1 LIKVLIPYA
10 LRAFTER
17 NAEVEVN
24 GGTAGDAINAL
35 ANAYPALKTH
45 LFTEDGKLRDFI
57 NLFVGGVNINSL
69 QGLNT
74 PVADNSEV
82 MIVPAIAGGSD
93 GDNIGDKI
101 GEKIGAELTN
111 EEIARYSRHLLLAEI
126 GVEGQKKLKAAKVLI
141 VGTGGLGAPLAL
153 YLAAAGVGTIGLVD
167 FDVVDES
174 NLQRQIIHSTR
185 DVGRPKTASAK
196 DRIKGINPLINVVT
210 HNAMLTSQNALELF
224 ADYDIIAD
232 GTDNF
237 QTRYLVNDACV
248 FLGKLNVYGSV
259 FQFDG
264 QASVFGAKEGPCYRC
279 LYPSP
284 PPPGLVPSCAEGG
297 VMGVLPGIIG
307 TIQAAETIKLIVGG
321 AKPLIGRL
329 LLFDAWRM
337 AFRELKLEKNPDCP
351 VCGKNPSIHEL
362 IDYEQFCGLKKNA
375 DSKPIDTITAL
386 DLKKRLDNGDKI
398 QFIDIREPH
407 ERAIV
412 KFPNAIVIPL
422 GQLERRM
429 EELDPSI
436 DAVFL
441 CKIGQRS
448 ILGIRALQDAGY
460 KGKLLNLQ
468 DGLNAWARDVDKS
481 MPIY

>member
-10 LRAFTER
+10 LRTFTER
-17 NAEVEVN
+17 NAEVEVK

-45 LFTEDGKLRDFI
+45 LFTEDGQLRDFI
-57 NLFVGGVNINSL
+57 NLFVGGANINSL

-74 PVADNSEV
+74 PIADNGEL
-82 MIVPAIAGGSD
+82 MIVPAIAGGSAT
-93 GDNIGDKI
+93 GDSAAGGSDS
-101 GEKIGAELTN
+101 ELTN
-111 EEIARYSRHLLLAEI
+111 EEIARYSRHLLLPEI

-153 YLAAAGVGTIGLVD
+153 YLSAAGVGTIGLVD

-196 DRIKGINPLINVVT
+196 DRIKGINPLVNVVT
-210 HNAMLTSQNALELF
+210 HNAMLTSQNAMELF

-264 QASVFGAKEGPCYRC
+264 QASVFGAKDGPCYRC

-337 AFRELKLEKNPDCP
+337 TFRELKLEKNPDCP

-412 KFPNAIVIPL
+412 KFPNAVVIPL

-429 EELDPSI
+429 DELDPSV

-460 KGKLLNLQ
+460 KGKLMNLQ

>member
-1 LIKVLIPYA
+1 LIKILIPYA

-17 NAEVEVN
+17 NAEVEVE

-45 LFTEDGKLRDFI
+45 LFTEDGQLRDFI
-57 NLFVGGVNINSL
+57 NLFVGGANINSQ
-69 QGLNT
+69 QGLDT
-74 PVADNSEV
+74 PVADGGEV

-93 GDNIGDKI
+93 DSSSN
-101 GEKIGAELTN
+101 LTN
-111 EEIARYSRHLLLAEI
+111 EEIARYSRHLLLPEI
-126 GVEGQKKLKAAKVLI
+126 GVEGQKKIKAAKVLI

-167 FDVVDES
+167 FDTVDES

-196 DRIKGINPLINVVT
+196 DRIKGINPLVNVIT

-224 ADYDIIAD
+224 AGYDIIAD

-264 QASVFGAKEGPCYRC
+264 QATVFGAKDGPCYRC

-362 IDYEQFCGLKKNA
+362 IDYEQFCGLKKNQ
-375 DSKPIDTITAL
+375 DTKPLDTITAL
-386 DLKKRLDNGDKI
+386 ELKKRLDDGDKI

-412 KFPNAIVIPL
+412 KFPNALVIPL

-429 EELDPSI
+429 DELDPSI

-448 ILGIRALQDAGY
+448 ILGIRALQEAGY

-481 MPIY
+481 MPVY

>member
-24 GGTAGDAINAL
+24 GGTASEAVNAL

-45 LFTEDGKLRDFI
+45 LFTEDGQLRDFI

-74 PVADNSEV
+74 PVTDNSEV

-93 GDNIGDKI
+93 
-101 GEKIGAELTN
+101 ETELTN
-111 EEIARYSRHLLLAEI
+111 EEIARYSRHLLLPEI

-337 AFRELKLEKNPDCP
+337 AFRELKLEKNLDCP

-375 DSKPIDTITAL
+375 ESKPIDTITAL

-429 EELDPSI
+429 EELDPSV

-448 ILGIRALQDAGY
+448 ILGIRTLQDAGY

>member
-1 LIKVLIPYA
+1 LIKVLVPYA

-17 NAEVEVN
+17 NAEVEVK
-24 GGTAGDAINAL
+24 GGTAGEAVNAL
-35 ANAYPALKTH
+35 ADAYPSLKTH

-57 NLFVGGVNINSL
+57 NLFVGGANINSL

-74 PVADNSEV
+74 PIADNGEL
-82 MIVPAIAGGSD
+82 MIVPAIAGGAD
-93 GDNIGDKI
+93 
-101 GEKIGAELTN
+101 GAELTN
-111 EEIARYSRHLLLAEI
+111 EEIGRYSRHLLLPEI
-126 GVEGQKKLKAAKVLI
+126 GVEGQKKLKAAKVLLI
-141 VGTGGLGAPLAL
+141 GTGGLGAPLAL

-185 DVGRPKTASAK
+185 DVGRPKVASAK
-196 DRIKGINPLINVVT
+196 DRIKGINPLVNVVT
-210 HNAMLTSQNALELF
+210 HNEMLTSKNALELF

-248 FLGKLNVYGSV
+248 FLNKLNVYGSV

-264 QASVFGAKEGPCYRC
+264 QATVFGAKEGPCYRC

-337 AFRELKLEKNPDCP
+337 AFRELKLDKNPDCP
-351 VCGKNPSIHEL
+351 VCGKNPTIHEL
-362 IDYEQFCGLKKNA
+362 IDYEQFCGLKKNT

-412 KFPNAIVIPL
+412 KFPNAVVIPL

-429 EELDPSI
+429 EELDPSV

-448 ILGIRALQDAGY
+448 ILGIRTLQDAGY

>member
-17 NAEVEVN
+17 NAEVEVK
-24 GGTAGDAINAL
+24 GATAGEAINAL
-35 ANAYPALKTH
+35 ADAYPALKTH
-45 LFTEDGKLRDFI
+45 LFTEDGQLRDFI

-93 GDNIGDKI
+93 GDEIDT
-101 GEKIGAELTN
+101 ELTN
-111 EEIARYSRHLLLAEI
+111 EEIARYSRHLLLPEI

-153 YLAAAGVGTIGLVD
+153 YLSAAGVGTIGLVD

-196 DRIKGINPLINVVT
+196 DRIKGINPHINVVT

-264 QASVFGAKEGPCYRC
+264 QASVFGDKDGPCYRC

-337 AFRELKLEKNPDCP
+337 TFRELKLEKNPACP

-429 EELDPSI
+429 EELDPST

-448 ILGIRALQDAGY
+448 ILGIRALQEAGY

>member
-1 LIKVLIPYA
+1 MIKVLIPYA
-10 LRAFTER
+10 LRTFTER
-17 NAEVEVN
+17 NAEVEVE
-24 GGTAGDAINAL
+24 GGTAGEAIRAL
-35 ANAYPALKTH
+35 AETYPALKAH
-45 LFTEDGKLRDFI
+45 LFAEDGQLRNFI
-57 NLFVGGVNINSL
+57 NLFIDGTNINNL

-74 PVADNSEV
+74 PIKESGEL
-82 MIVPAIAGGSD
+82 MLVPAIAGGSD
-93 GDNIGDKI
+93 SPED
-101 GEKIGAELTN
+101 LTN

-153 YLAAAGVGTIGLVD
+153 YLSAAGVGTIGLVD

-185 DVGRPKTASAK
+185 DVGRPKTASAQ
-196 DRIKGINPLINVVT
+196 DRIKGINPMIKVVT

-307 TIQAAETIKLIVGG
+307 TIQAAEAIKLIVGG

-337 AFRELKLEKNPDCP
+337 TFRELKLEKNPDCP
-351 VCGKNPSIHEL
+351 VCGKNPTIHEL
-362 IDYEQFCGLKKNA
+362 IDYEQFCGLKKNKE
-375 DSKPIDTITAL
+375 SKPIDTITAI
-386 DLKKRLDNGDKI
+386 DLKKRLDAGDKI

-412 KFPNAIVIPL
+412 KFPNAIVMPL

-429 EELDPSI
+429 DELDPSI

-448 ILGIRALQDAGY
+448 ILGIRALQEAGY

-468 DGLNAWARDVDKS
+468 DGLNAWARNVDKS

>member
-10 LRAFTER
+10 LRSFTER

-45 LFTEDGKLRDFI
+45 LFTEDGQLRDFI
-57 NLFVGGVNINSL
+57 NLFVGGANINSL

-74 PVADNSEV
+74 PIADNGEL
-82 MIVPAIAGGSD
+82 MIVPAIAGGTD
-93 GDNIGDKI
+93 
-101 GEKIGAELTN
+101 AELTN
-111 EEIARYSRHLLLAEI
+111 EEIGRYSRHLLLPEI

-167 FDVVDES
+167 YDVVDES
-174 NLQRQIIHSTR
+174 NLQRQIIHSTK
-185 DVGRPKTASAK
+185 DVGRPKVASAK

-210 HNAMLTSQNALELF
+210 HNEMLTSKNAMELF

-248 FLGKLNVYGSV
+248 FLGKLNAYGSV

-264 QASVFGAKEGPCYRC
+264 QATVFGAKDGPCYRC

-329 LLFDAWRM
+329 LSFDAWRM
-337 AFRELKLEKNPDCP
+337 SFRELKIDKNPDCP
-351 VCGKNPSIHEL
+351 VCGKNRTIHEL
-362 IDYEQFCGLKKNA
+362 IDYEQFCGLKKNTE
-375 DSKPIDTITAL
+375 SKPIDTITAL

-412 KFPNAIVIPL
+412 KFPDAKVIPL

-429 EELDPSI
+429 EELDTSI

-448 ILGIRALQDAGY
+448 ILGIRTLQDAGY

>member
-45 LFTEDGKLRDFI
+45 LFTEDGQLRDFI
-57 NLFVGGVNINSL
+57 NLFVGGANINSL

-74 PVADNSEV
+74 PIADNGEL
-82 MIVPAIAGGSD
+82 MIVPAIAGGS
-93 GDNIGDKI
+93 
-101 GEKIGAELTN
+101 GESGAELTN
-111 EEIARYSRHLLLAEI
+111 EEIGRYSRHLLLPEI

-185 DVGRPKTASAK
+185 DVGRPKVASAK
-196 DRIKGINPLINVVT
+196 DRIKGINPLVNVVT
-210 HNAMLTSQNALELF
+210 HNEMLTSKNALELF

-248 FLGKLNVYGSV
+248 FLGKLNAYGSV

-264 QASVFGAKEGPCYRC
+264 QATVFGAKDGPCYRC

-337 AFRELKLEKNPDCP
+337 SFRELKLDKNPDCP
-351 VCGKNPSIHEL
+351 VCGKNPTIHEL
-362 IDYEQFCGLKKNA
+362 IDYEQFCGLKKNT

-412 KFPNAIVIPL
+412 KFPDAKVIPL

-448 ILGIRALQDAGY
+448 ILGIRTLQDAGY

>member
-17 NAEVEVN
+17 NAEVEVET
-24 GGTAGDAINAL
+24 GTAGDAINAL
-35 ANAYPALKTH
+35 ANAYPALRTH
-45 LFTEDGKLRDFI
+45 LFAEDGQLRDFI

-74 PVADNSEV
+74 PIADNGEV
-82 MIVPAIAGGSD
+82 MIVPAIAGGCDDAPS
-93 GDNIGDKI
+93 N
-101 GEKIGAELTN
+101 LTN
-111 EEIARYSRHLLLAEI
+111 EEIARYSRHLLLPEI

-167 FDVVDES
+167 FDTVDES

-196 DRIKGINPLINVVT
+196 DRIKGINPLVNVVT

-264 QASVFGAKEGPCYRC
+264 QASVFGAKDGPCYRC

-337 AFRELKLEKNPDCP
+337 SFRELKLEKNPNCP
-351 VCGKNPSIHEL
+351 VCGKNPTIHEL
-362 IDYEQFCGLKKNA
+362 IDYEQFCGLKKNQ
-375 DSKPIDTITAL
+375 DSKPIDTITAIE
-386 DLKKRLDNGDKI
+386 LKKRLDNGDKI

-412 KFPNAIVIPL
+412 KFPNAIVMPL
-422 GQLERRM
+422 GQLERRKD
-429 EELDPSI
+429 ELDPSV

-448 ILGIRALQDAGY
+448 ILGIRALQEAGY

>member
-1 LIKVLIPYA
+1 MIKILIPYA

-17 NAEVEVN
+17 NAEVEVE

-45 LFTEDGKLRDFI
+45 LFTEDGQLRDFI
-57 NLFVGGVNINSL
+57 NLFVGGANINSQ
-69 QGLNT
+69 QGLDT
-74 PVADNSEV
+74 PVADGGEV

-93 GDNIGDKI
+93 DSSSN
-101 GEKIGAELTN
+101 LTN
-111 EEIARYSRHLLLAEI
+111 EEIARYSRHLLLPEI
-126 GVEGQKKLKAAKVLI
+126 GVEGQKKIKAAKVLI

-167 FDVVDES
+167 FDTVDES

-196 DRIKGINPLINVVT
+196 DRIKGINPLVNVIT

-224 ADYDIIAD
+224 AGYDIIAD

-264 QASVFGAKEGPCYRC
+264 QATVFGAKDGPCYRC

-362 IDYEQFCGLKKNA
+362 IDYEQFCGLKKNQ
-375 DSKPIDTITAL
+375 DTKPLDTITAL
-386 DLKKRLDNGDKI
+386 ELKKRLDDGDKI

-412 KFPNAIVIPL
+412 KFPNALVIPL

-429 EELDPSI
+429 DELDPSI

-448 ILGIRALQDAGY
+448 ILGIRALQEAGY

-481 MPIY
+481 MPVY

>member
-17 NAEVEVN
+17 NAEVEVK
-24 GGTAGDAINAL
+24 GATAREAINAL
-35 ANAYPALKTH
+35 ADAYPALKTH
-45 LFTEDGKLRDFI
+45 LFTEDGQLRDFI

-74 PVADNSEV
+74 PVTDNSEV

-93 GDNIGDKI
+93 GDKI
-101 GEKIGAELTN
+101 GTELTN
-111 EEIARYSRHLLLAEI
+111 EEIARYSRHLLLPEI

-375 DSKPIDTITAL
+375 ESKPIDTITAL

-429 EELDPSI
+429 EELDPSV

-448 ILGIRALQDAGY
+448 ILGIRTLQDAGY

>member
-10 LRAFTER
+10 LRSFTER

-35 ANAYPALKTH
+35 ASTYPALKTH
-45 LFTEDGKLRDFI
+45 LFTEDGQLRDFI
-57 NLFVGGVNINSL
+57 NLFVGGANINSL

-74 PVADNSEV
+74 PIADNGEL
-82 MIVPAIAGGSD
+82 MIVPAIAGGS
-93 GDNIGDKI
+93 
-101 GEKIGAELTN
+101 GESGAELTN
-111 EEIARYSRHLLLAEI
+111 EEIGRYSRHLLLPEI

-167 FDVVDES
+167 YDVVDES
-174 NLQRQIIHSTR
+174 NLQRQIIHSTK
-185 DVGRPKTASAK
+185 DVGRPKVASAK

-210 HNAMLTSQNALELF
+210 HNEMLTSKNALELF

-248 FLGKLNVYGSV
+248 FLGKLNAYGSV

-264 QASVFGAKEGPCYRC
+264 QATVFGAKDGPCYRC

-329 LLFDAWRM
+329 LSFDAWRM
-337 AFRELKLEKNPDCP
+337 SFRELKIDKNPDCP
-351 VCGKNPSIHEL
+351 VCGKNRTIHEL
-362 IDYEQFCGLKKNA
+362 IDYEQFCGLKKNTN
-375 DSKPIDTITAL
+375 SKPIDTITAL

-412 KFPNAIVIPL
+412 KFPNAKVIPL

-429 EELDPSI
+429 EELDTSI

-448 ILGIRALQDAGY
+448 ILGIRTLQDAGY